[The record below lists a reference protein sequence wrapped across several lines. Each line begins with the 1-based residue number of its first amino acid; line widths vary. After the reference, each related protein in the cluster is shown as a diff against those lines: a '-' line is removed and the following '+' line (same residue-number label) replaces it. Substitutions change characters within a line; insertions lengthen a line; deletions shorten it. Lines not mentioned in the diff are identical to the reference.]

1 MNSTDSNDLK
11 KESSSLKSLVKMVKI
26 MNLFTEDKNT
36 WGITEIATNLKM
48 PKSTIFSIV
57 KSLEKLNFLE
67 QDNGNQ
73 YRLGVGVLQLGY
85 AARIG
90 SDINHSIT
98 PLLEELNE
106 RTGLIVYFAIPYL
119 GKVLYIESI
128 SHSPQRKLGYSV
140 SGRTAYMHSTGLGK
154 VMLAQAKPEEVDL
167 ILKTRGMPKFTE
179 YTITDPEKLKAELRR
194 VKEQGYAMDCR
205 EADPMIGCMAMPF
218 RTRDGQFAGGISIS
232 GSYTVFT
239 EESIPGFI
247 QSLAYTCCE
256 LSNRL
261 HRTPFKIQICPDVEM
276 MEFIDD
282 LVI

>member
-1 MNSTDSNDLK
+1 MNSTETDDLK
-11 KESSSLKSLVKMVKI
+11 TQSKSLKSLVKMVKI
-26 MNLFTEDKNT
+26 MNLFTEAQTT
-36 WGITEIATNLKM
+36 WGITEIANSLKM

-57 KSLEKLNFLE
+57 KSLEKLSFLE
-67 QDNGNQ
+67 QDSGNQ

-106 RTGLIVYFAIPYL
+106 STGLIVYFAIPHM

-128 SHSPQRKLGYSV
+128 YQSPQRKFGYSI

-167 ILKTRGMPKFTE
+167 ILKLYGMPKLTE
-179 YTITDPEKLKAELRR
+179 YTITDPEKLKAELKL
-194 VKEQGYAMDCR
+194 VKEKGYAMDCR
-205 EADPMIGCMAMPF
+205 EADPMIGCIAMPF

-232 GSYTVFT
+232 GSYTTFNDET
-239 EESIPGFI
+239 IPGFI
-247 QSLAYTCCE
+247 ESLAYTCCE

-261 HRTPFKIQICPDVEM
+261 YRVPFKIQICPNEEETLEM
-276 MEFIDD
+276 GN
-282 LVI
+282 